1 MLRGIHYVAFPLT
14 VKFRLD
20 CRQEAGDAM
29 ERYVP
34 INKVVLH
41 KQEDEDEKYSGEK
54 SGAFHLKEDNQ
65 KISPAEI
72 TAVFMDRR

>member
-1 MLRGIHYVAFPLT
+1 MLRDIHYVAFPLT

-20 CRQEAGDAM
+20 CLQEAGNVM
-29 ERYVP
+29 EHYVP

-41 KQEDEDEKYSGEK
+41 KQEDGDEKYSAEK

-65 KISPAEI
+65 KYHLQKLL
-72 TAVFMDRR
+72 TAAFMNR